1 MEISEYRNHGRKPI
15 TLPSGLKGFVRAPN
29 LLDMAAYPKLFAGAS
44 NGAAS
49 GEERYALT
57 GEWVHCILR
66 RCFVPERGSMTEK
79 EPGRCMPDELSIHEL
94 APADADAIFT
104 AVTALQNETAA
115 PAPEEGAP
123 GGDTFPAV

>member
-29 LLDMAAYPKLFAGAS
+29 LLDMAAYPTLFAGAAH
-44 NGAAS
+44 GAA
-49 GEERYALT
+49 GEEEQYALT

-104 AVTALQNETAA
+104 AVTALQNEAVA

-123 GGDTFPAV
+123 EGGTFPAA

>member
-1 MEISEYRNHGRKPI
+1 MELSEYRNHGRKPI

-29 LLDMAAYPKLFAGAS
+29 LLDMAAYPKLLAGAS
-44 NGAAS
+44 NGAA
-49 GEERYALT
+49 GEEEQYALT

-115 PAPEEGAP
+115 PVPEEGAP
-123 GGDTFPAV
+123 GGDTFPAA